1 METISNL
8 FKSGFN
14 MFLQLNNFR
23 LKHIEEESKKYTI
36 LIVGENQSGK
46 SSFFNRFIYNEFNL
60 EIKPNNDITTGI
72 KKIKFFEETLN
83 IELIDVDN
91 MNSPKKNPKFYEDLN
106 INGVFVLY
114 DITKYESFEKVD
126 NWVKYLKLYVK
137 NNTPFVICGNKND
150 LIYLKQIHSIELE
163 EKALTL
169 NCDFI
174 EVSCTDGQ
182 SIDEA
187 VKCLVGKIYY
197 LNLPPN
203 KQNICIIFIKKNNIL
218 ILYFFIQ
225 N

>member
-1 METISNL
+1 MDTISNL

-23 LKHIEEESKKYTI
+23 LKHIEEDLKKYTI

-46 SSFFNRFIYNEFNL
+46 TSFFNRFIYNEFNL

-72 KKIKFFEETLN
+72 KKIKFFEETIN
-83 IELIDVDN
+83 IELIDVNN
-91 MNSPKKNPKFYEDLN
+91 MNSPKTNPKFYEDLN

-203 KQNICIIFIKKNNIL
+203 KQKYLNNL
-218 ILYFFIQ
+218 

>member
-14 MFLQLNNFR
+14 MFLQLNNYR
-23 LKHIEEESKKYTI
+23 LKQLEEELKKYTI

-46 SSFFNRFIYNEFNL
+46 TSFFNRFIYNEFNL

-72 KKIKFFEETLN
+72 KKIKFFEETIN
-83 IELIDVDN
+83 IELIDVNN
-91 MNSPKKNPKFYEDLN
+91 MNSPKTNPKFYEDLN

-150 LIYLKQIHSIELE
+150 LIYLK
-163 EKALTL
+163 
-169 NCDFI
+169 
-174 EVSCTDGQ
+174 
-182 SIDEA
+182 
-187 VKCLVGKIYY
+187 
-197 LNLPPN
+197 
-203 KQNICIIFIKKNNIL
+203 
-218 ILYFFIQ
+218 
-225 N
+225 

>member
-14 MFLQLNNFR
+14 MFLQLNNYR
-23 LKHIEEESKKYTI
+23 LKHLEDELKKYTI
-36 LIVGENQSGK
+36 LIVVENQSGK
-46 SSFFNRFIYNEFNL
+46 SFFNRFINNEFNL

-203 KQNICIIFIKKNNIL
+203 KQKYLHNLN
-218 ILYFFIQ
+218 
-225 N
+225 

>member
-8 FKSGFN
+8 LKSGFN

-23 LKHIEEESKKYTI
+23 LKHLEEDLKKYTI

-46 SSFFNRFIYNEFNL
+46 TSFFNRFIYNEFNL

-187 VKCLVGKIYY
+187 AKCLVGKIYY

-203 KQNICIIFIKKNNIL
+203 KQKYLNNL
-218 ILYFFIQ
+218 

>member
-14 MFLQLNNFR
+14 MFMQLNNFR
-23 LKHIEEESKKYTI
+23 LKNLEEEFKKYTI
-36 LIVGENQSGK
+36 LIVGEHQSGK

-60 EIKPNNDITTGI
+60 EIKPNNELTIAT
-72 KKIKFFEETLN
+72 KKLKFFEETLN
-83 IELIDVDN
+83 IELIDVN
-91 MNSPKKNPKFYEDLN
+91 SNNSPKNNPKFYEDLN
-106 INGVFVLY
+106 INLIFVLY

-126 NWVKYLKLYVK
+126 IWVNYLRLYIK
-137 NNTPFVICGNKND
+137 NNTPIVICGNKSD
-150 LIYLKQIHSIELE
+150 LCFLKNVHTLELE
-163 EKALTL
+163 EKALAL

-174 EVSCTDGQ
+174 EVTCTDNKF
-182 SIDEA
+182 IDEA

-203 KQNICIIFIKKNNIL
+203 KQKYLNNL
-218 ILYFFIQ
+218 

>member
-8 FKSGFN
+8 LKSGFN

-23 LKHIEEESKKYTI
+23 LKHIEEDLKKYTI

-60 EIKPNNDITTGI
+60 EIKPSNNITTGI
-72 KKIKFFEETLN
+72 KKIKFFEETIN

-91 MNSPKKNPKFYEDLN
+91 MYSLKTNQKFFENLN
-106 INGVFVLY
+106 ISGIFVLY
-114 DITKYESFEKVD
+114 DITKYESFEKVEY
-126 NWVKYLKLYVK
+126 WVKYLKSYVK

-163 EKALTL
+163 EKALSL

-174 EVSCTDGQ
+174 EVSCTDNQ
-182 SIDEA
+182 SIDEV
-187 VKCLVGKIYY
+187 VKCLVGKI
-197 LNLPPN
+197 
-203 KQNICIIFIKKNNIL
+203 II
-218 ILYFFIQ
+218 
-225 N
+225 

>member
-1 METISNL
+1 MDTISNL

-36 LIVGENQSGK
+36 LIVGDKQSGK

-60 EIKPNNDITTGI
+60 EIKPSNNITTGI
-72 KKIKFFEETLN
+72 KKIKFFEETIN
-83 IELIDVDN
+83 IELIDVNN
-91 MNSPKKNPKFYEDLN
+91 MNSPKTNPKFYEDLN
-106 INGVFVLY
+106 ISGIFILY

-126 NWVKYLKLYVK
+126 YWVKYLKSYVK

-150 LIYLKQIHSIELE
+150 LIYLKQIHSLELQ
-163 EKALTL
+163 EKALSL

-174 EVSCTDGQ
+174 EVSCTDSQ

-203 KQNICIIFIKKNNIL
+203 KQKYLHNLN
-218 ILYFFIQ
+218 
-225 N
+225 